1 MQLQVIPSPSK
12 SSSSP
17 VNLPIISMSDDLV
30 SMIMRFAER
39 IDEKCTT
46 SDQENGE
53 PELTPLRS
61 WQCCAYTIHSLE
73 VLLRDEGKPL
83 LGHLSLRQHDCL
95 KGLVRMMAL
104 LTTAWNKPLLASTHA
119 HMIFTLL
126 VNTHPD
132 QSCLLDWDSFGVMV
146 PLVFL
151 LAKYPIPTGGGYEI
165 YSLRLALF
173 MEIMK
178 CLLTLCKE

>member
-1 MQLQVIPSPSK
+1 
-12 SSSSP
+12 
-17 VNLPIISMSDDLV
+17 MSDDV
-30 SMIMRFAER
+30 INMIMRFAEG
-39 IDEKCTT
+39 ICTAN
-46 SDQENGE
+46 DAEGGD
-53 PELTPLRS
+53 PEMKFLQA

-83 LGHLSLRQHDCL
+83 LGHLSLGQHDCL

-104 LTTAWNKPLLASTHA
+104 LTTAWNQPAVASSHA
-119 HMIFTLL
+119 YMIFTLL
-126 VNTHPD
+126 VNHDPD
-132 QSCLLDWDSFGVMV
+132 QSCVLDLDSFGVMV

-151 LAKYPIPTGGGYEI
+151 LAKYPVPSGGGYEI

-178 CLLTLCKE
+178 CIVGVCHE